1 MSILPEIFYN
11 YFIGTNNI
19 PELKK
24 NEYNKFYYLSL
35 INEGENKW
43 SIHGLWP
50 QYKKN
55 QYPTFCNKVDF
66 DIKKLDLILPELEK
80 YWYSYKKNEKDD
92 ENFWKHEWE
101 KHGSCMFTVM
111 NEFDYFNKTL
121 ELYNTAIQIDIPHE
135 FYDEK
140 TNKCLIPITLDFKFD
155 L

>member
-19 PELKK
+19 EKVKK
-24 NEYNKFYYLSL
+24 NDSNKFYYLSL

-50 QYKKN
+50 QYNKN

-66 DIKKLDLILPELEK
+66 DIKKLDLILSELEK
-80 YWYSYKKNEKDD
+80 YWYSYNKKDD

-101 KHGSCMFTVM
+101 KHGSCMFTEM

-121 ELYNTAIQIDIPHE
+121 ELYNTAIQIDIPRE
-135 FYDEK
+135 FYNETTK
-140 TNKCLIPITLDFKFD
+140 KCLIPITLDFKFD